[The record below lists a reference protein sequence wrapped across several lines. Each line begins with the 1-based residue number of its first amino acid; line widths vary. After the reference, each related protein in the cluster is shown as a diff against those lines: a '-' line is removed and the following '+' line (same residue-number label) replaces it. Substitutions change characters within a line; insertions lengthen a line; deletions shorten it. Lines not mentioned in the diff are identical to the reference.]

1 MKSGTCLVLKVVV
14 IEKYNQVTGITTCSQ
29 QYVSVGVH
37 CVM

>member
-14 IEKYNQVTGITTCSQ
+14 IEKYNQVTGITTCQ